1 MANFIKDL
9 KAALKGSEKNFT
21 TGSIDRAIFLLAVPM
36 ILEMLM
42 ESLFAVVDAYF
53 VSNYVGINGVAT
65 VGLTESVIT
74 LIYATAIGMS
84 MAATAVV
91 ARRVGE
97 GNHKAAAIS
106 AMQAIIISSSI
117 SIVLGVLGFIFAPDI
132 LRFMGADEQV
142 IAEGAQ
148 YTRILFGSN
157 IVIMLLFLLNGIF
170 RGAGDANI
178 AMRSLWIANI
188 LNIILDPCF
197 ILGWGPFPEM
207 GLTGAA
213 VATTIGRGCGVAYQI
228 TMLSS
233 KKSIIQI
240 NWETFT
246 IRWDIIKQILKIG
259 FNGVLQFLIS
269 SASWIFLMRIM
280 AGFGSSAVAGYTIAI
295 RIIIFTILPAWG
307 MANAAATLV
316 GQNLGAKKPD
326 RAEQS
331 VWKAARYTVIFLT
344 LIAILFFF
352 FAKNLIGFFLEDPA
366 AVKEGVNSLRI
377 ICFGYLFFGYGMV
390 IAQSFN
396 GAGDTWTPTK
406 INLIAFWALQI
417 PLAYIFAYQLE
428 WNTNGVYWAI
438 AISESV
444 LALISIYL
452 FRKGKWKLM
461 QV

>member
-1 MANFIKDL
+1 
-9 KAALKGSEKNFT
+9 
-21 TGSIDRAIFLLAVPM
+21 
-36 ILEMLM
+36 
-42 ESLFAVVDAYF
+42 
-53 VSNYVGINGVAT
+53 
-65 VGLTESVIT
+65 
-74 LIYATAIGMS
+74 
-84 MAATAVV
+84 
-91 ARRVGE
+91 
-97 GNHKAAAIS
+97 
-106 AMQAIIISSSI
+106 
-117 SIVLGVLGFIFAPDI
+117 
-132 LRFMGADEQV
+132 
-142 IAEGAQ
+142 
-148 YTRILFGSN
+148 
-157 IVIMLLFLLNGIF
+157 MLLFLLNGIF

-280 AGFGSSAVAGYTIAI
+280 AGCGSSAVAGYTIAI